1 MKSIFVVD
9 DSELHN
15 ILLRKMLHNCGYRVF
30 TFTDGYELLE
40 NLKHTLPNLIISDI
54 DMPRL
59 NGFDLYMEIKKYPAA
74 KNIPLIYVSSLKGQ
88 EIFERTKECGAID
101 FVRKPLDKDL
111 FLKVV
116 AQTL

>member
-15 ILLRKMLHNCGYRVF
+15 ILLKKILHNCGYRVY

-40 NLKHTLPNLIISDI
+40 NLEHTVPHLIISDI

-59 NGFDLYMEIKKYPAA
+59 NGFELYMEIKKHPVAGD
-74 KNIPLIYVSSLKGQ
+74 IPLMYVSSLKGQ
-88 EIFERTKECGAID
+88 EICERTKECGAID
-101 FVRKPLDKDL
+101 FVRKPLDKDH
-111 FLKVV
+111 FIKRV
-116 AQTL
+116 AQAL